1 MGLPVFAIPIPP
13 LKHNGYFCDWQT
25 LRWGAG
31 AVDPKRGD
39 ISTFEPEI
47 RNHRY
52 RTPRRIVHLRQQQQ
66 RISELVARGLEV
78 KRDPSLAQWL
88 GGAKV
93 EETADEAYVPNTG
106 MRSCETPAL
115 ATGHPG
121 PARGAHHREPEGD
134 DFRLYGPDAG

>member
-1 MGLPVFAIPIPP
+1 MDIFAIGKLCAGAQVRLIRNAETSVRAGDPQPPIP
-13 LKHNGYFCDWQT
+13 H
-25 LRWGAG
+25 
-31 AVDPKRGD
+31 
-39 ISTFEPEI
+39 S
-47 RNHRY
+47 
-52 RTPRRIVHLRQQQQ
+52 PRRIVHLRQQQQ

-78 KRDPSLAQWL
+78 KRDPSLAHWL

-115 ATGHPG
+115 ATGHPD

-134 DFRLYGPDAG
+134 DFRLYGPERAERKSRNGYWTTLQ